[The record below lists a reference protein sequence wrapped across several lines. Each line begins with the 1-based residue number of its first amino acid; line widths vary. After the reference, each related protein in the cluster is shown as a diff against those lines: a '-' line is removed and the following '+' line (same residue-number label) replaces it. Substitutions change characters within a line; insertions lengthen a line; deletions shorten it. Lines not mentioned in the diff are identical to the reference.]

1 MADGRLPL
9 TLTLTLTL
17 TLALTLTLTLTQVS
31 AEVFAQLAQLCQA
44 LAAGDAATALQI
56 HVAITTS
63 DWADN
68 GQWLMGLKRLI
79 EMVGKLQVRL

>member
-1 MADGRLPL
+1 MDDVAKRMGGLEAKL
-9 TLTLTLTL
+9 STGE
-17 TLALTLTLTLTQVS
+17 VS
-31 AEVFAQLAQLCQA
+31 LEVFGQLSQLCQA
-44 LAAGDAATALQI
+44 LAAGDVATALHL

>member
-1 MADGRLPL
+1 MEDVAKRMAGLEAKL
-9 TLTLTLTL
+9 GTGE
-17 TLALTLTLTLTQVS
+17 VS

>member
-1 MADGRLPL
+1 MEDVAKQMAGLEAKL
-9 TLTLTLTL
+9 GTGE
-17 TLALTLTLTLTQVS
+17 VS

>member
-1 MADGRLPL
+1 MCI
-9 TLTLTLTL
+9 TCM
-17 TLALTLTLTLTQVS
+17 
-31 AEVFAQLAQLCQA
+31 CQA
-44 LAAGDAATALQI
+44 LAAGDVATALQI
-56 HVAITTS
+56 HVVITTS

>member
-1 MADGRLPL
+1 MCI
-9 TLTLTLTL
+9 TCMCITCMCITCM
-17 TLALTLTLTLTQVS
+17 
-31 AEVFAQLAQLCQA
+31 CQA
-44 LAAGDAATALQI
+44 LAAGDVATALQI